1 MNNTNLKSKD
11 EIIVHQNQ
19 SHLVLKNFEM
29 HGIKPDFF
37 DICLVTDLMVQF
49 AMYGYSKELKA
60 RFDKMK
66 IYIEEKYNI
75 NDMIVI

>member
-1 MNNTNLKSKD
+1 MNNLKSKD
-11 EIIVHQNQ
+11 EIIIFQNQ
-19 SHLVLKNFEM
+19 SHLVLKNFELN
-29 HGIKPDFF
+29 GIKPDFF